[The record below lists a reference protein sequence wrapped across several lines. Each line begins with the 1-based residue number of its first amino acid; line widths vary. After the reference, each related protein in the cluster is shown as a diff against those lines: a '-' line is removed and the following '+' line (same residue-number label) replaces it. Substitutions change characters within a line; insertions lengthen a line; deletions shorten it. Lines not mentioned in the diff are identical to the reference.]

1 MTDNAIYVEW
11 HISDVKDNHEGLTDD
26 QCREVLQRVKYNHDA
41 NIGINWDVIDAT
53 VNQLFSRQLD
63 LLSGLTSYKSSLI
76 TLKKESKDEN

>member
-1 MTDNAIYVEW
+1 MNDNAIYVEW

-76 TLKKESKDEN
+76 NLEQESKDEN